1 MNIEVHISTNSKE
14 SEVNILDSCIYEIS
28 VKSSPRKNA
37 ANLEL
42 IDLLSKYFNVSK
54 SSIRIKRGIKSKIKY
69 ISIEEDE
76 S

>member
-1 MNIEVHISTNSKE
+1 MNIEVHISTNSKQ
-14 SEVNILDSCIYEIS
+14 SEVNILESGRYEIS